1 MSKMTAFDK
10 AWSLMKESRFPW
22 GAPDYHTI
30 NRPSKPAVNI
40 ADTWDGEGEWV
51 DPNVEEDGMTHSQLR
66 SKTSMAKPLHL
77 DRLVDSGDPNNP
89 YAHLNADVRQHLIGE
104 MEEDVVAGK
113 PRYTMRMPRPDE
125 EEETEQRRQEL
136 LANHEEGHIG

>member
-1 MSKMTAFDK
+1 MTAFDK

-30 NRPSKPAVNI
+30 NRPSKPVVHI
-40 ADTWDGEGEWV
+40 EGKGGGYV
-51 DPNVEEDGMTHSQLR
+51 DPNIEEDGLDYEQLR

-104 MEEDVVAGK
+104 MERDVVAGK
-113 PRYTMRMPRPDE
+113 PRYAMRMPRPDE

-136 LANHEEGHIG
+136 LAGE